1 MADNRQTSLE
11 RSLQPTQRQLWQGPI
26 IVWLV
31 LVVILAASA
40 ISAFFPLGALN
51 PTVNLVLAALM
62 LLILATFLMDLKSA
76 SPVVRL
82 VAASGLF
89 WVIFLFALT
98 FTDYLSRRPSV
109 PQPPPQGAAA
119 DNAQR

>member
-1 MADNRQTSLE
+1 MAENRKNSLE

-31 LVVILAASA
+31 LGVILAGSA
-40 ISAFFPLGALN
+40 VSAFYPLGALN
-51 PTVNLVLAALM
+51 PTINLVLAALM

-89 WVIFLFALT
+89 WVIFLFTMT

-109 PQPPPQGAAA
+109 PQPAQHGAAA
-119 DNAQR
+119 NHVNR

>member
-1 MADNRQTSLE
+1 MTDNRQTSLQ

-31 LVVILAASA
+31 LAVILAGSA
-40 ISAFFPLGALN
+40 VSAYFPLGALN
-51 PTVNLVLAALM
+51 PTINLVLAALM
-62 LLILATFLMDLKSA
+62 LLILATFLMDLRSA

-89 WVIFLFALT
+89 WVIFLFTMT
-98 FTDYLSRRPSV
+98 FTDFLSRRPSV
-109 PQPPPQGAAA
+109 PQTAPHAAA
-119 DNAQR
+119 DQTNR